1 MKDTNI
7 LIKKI
12 KMLYVIVIG
21 LIMLLGGMFYYFQ
34 NKFDKLTEQT
44 NINKSLSTFAYNLL
58 DNVISLNG
66 LKTENFEY
74 VNNPK
79 DWNNTLKSKTGL
91 SLDIPKGWK
100 LDNVSMKKTHDE
112 VSSFIITLNKSND
125 ITFNDFVKD
134 MYKKIYAISG
144 LVESFK
150 EGRGYYEIKSFSE
163 ATYNNMYY
171 DYMTIIDGITQGPK
185 VKVKVTDLEDKNQV
199 KVEISNF

>member
-1 MKDTNI
+1 MKDTSI
-7 LIKKI
+7 LMKKI
-12 KMLYVIVIG
+12 KMLYVVIIG

-79 DWNNTLKSKTGL
+79 NWNNILKSKTGL

-112 VSSFIITLNKSND
+112 VSSFTITLNKSNGT
-125 ITFNDFVKD
+125 TFNDFVKD

-185 VKVKVTDLEDKNQV
+185 VKVKLTDLKDKNQV

>member
-1 MKDTNI
+1 
-7 LIKKI
+7 
-12 KMLYVIVIG
+12 MLKLNYSPQ
-21 LIMLLGGMFYYFQ
+21 LL
-34 NKFDKLTEQT
+34 T

-112 VSSFIITLNKSND
+112 VSSFTIILNKSNGT
-125 ITFNDFVKD
+125 TFNDFVKD

-185 VKVKVTDLEDKNQV
+185 VKVKLTDLKDKNQV